1 MDARSETNRGA
12 PDLSV
17 AIGRLNLKNPVMTA
31 SGTCGY
37 GEEYA
42 PFVDLNRLGAVVV
55 KGLSLE
61 PRSGNPPPRIM
72 ETPSGM
78 LNAVGLQ
85 NIGVRD
91 FIIEKL
97 PFLRRYGTAV
107 IANIFGETL
116 DEYRRVAETLSGA
129 DGVHAIE
136 INISCPNVK
145 KGGIA
150 FGARP
155 EAAAEVTREV
165 RGETDLPL
173 IVKLTPNVTDI
184 AEIALAA
191 EAAGADAVSLI
202 NTLTGMSVDIERR
215 RPHLANVTGGLSGPA
230 IRPVALR
237 MVWQVVHAVKIP
249 VIGIGGIMTAS
260 DALEFLITGA
270 TAVQVGTA
278 NFVNPSITIE
288 IIDGIGNYLRRHGIG
303 KITEL
308 IGSLNTEQAGEG
320 EGQSSYG

>member
-1 MDARSETNRGA
+1 MDARSETNRAA

-17 AIGRLNLKNPVMTA
+17 AIGRLKLKNPVMTA

-85 NIGVRD
+85 NIGVRA
-91 FIIEKL
+91 FITEKL
-97 PFLRRYGTAV
+97 PFLRRYGMAV
-107 IANIFGETL
+107 IANIFGETI

-129 DGVHAIE
+129 DGVQAIE

-260 DALEFLITGA
+260 DAIEFLITGA
-270 TAVQVGTA
+270 TAIQVGTA
-278 NFVNPSITIE
+278 NFVNPSSTIE

-308 IGSLNTEQAGEG
+308 IGSLNTEQAGGG